1 MDRSG
6 TWSLSLAFDMTYS
19 YQPSGK
25 WTSSHQMTMN
35 GKRDGFT
42 LDDFKACAQGA
53 SMKRGRAETIVA
65 EVRDVVARWRDYAD
79 EARVN
84 PVQRDRIQAA
94 LRVEAIR

>member
-1 MDRSG
+1 MG
-6 TWSLSLAFDMTYS
+6 VLPAFDIAYS

-35 GKRDGFT
+35 GKEDGFT
-42 LDDFKACAQGA
+42 LDDFKACAQNA

-65 EVRDVVARWRDYAD
+65 EVRAVVARWRDYVE

-84 PVQRDRIQAA
+84 PAQRDRFQAA
-94 LRVEAIR
+94 LKVEAIR